1 MELAMQG
8 KRSDARD
15 AVLSLEPRI
24 REPRLRL
31 QLIDVAMSALDNVN
45 DNAKKATLSIEG
57 AKIAEAMGRADL
69 QAHFMAKTADL
80 AMLQVAIWHH
90 RRSILNLAPRW
101 FQFATEAEKNEHES
115 LTTLID
121 KLESEIN
128 TLLSQAITLSERSGD
143 KKIRASVLMSMG
155 SIGSARYLRY
165 KMDCMRGIRA
175 KLWTKF
181 AFARYPFFEYLL
193 TISNGDAQ
201 KLNAYVQSFTSSFL
215 KAARLAEEIGD
226 PLAGHAY
233 HNLAIH
239 LKSAYRFGAAKRCL
253 AKARTIA
260 LKHNDAALMRHVD
273 ALEKYIKAKNRDIPD
288 YLSGETREFN

>member
-1 MELAMQG
+1 MPVRDELNRAMELAMQG

-101 FQFATEAEKNEHES
+101 FQFATEAEKNE
-115 LTTLID
+115 
-121 KLESEIN
+121 
-128 TLLSQAITLSERSGD
+128 
-143 KKIRASVLMSMG
+143 
-155 SIGSARYLRY
+155 
-165 KMDCMRGIRA
+165 
-175 KLWTKF
+175 
-181 AFARYPFFEYLL
+181 
-193 TISNGDAQ
+193 
-201 KLNAYVQSFTSSFL
+201 
-215 KAARLAEEIGD
+215 
-226 PLAGHAY
+226 
-233 HNLAIH
+233 
-239 LKSAYRFGAAKRCL
+239 
-253 AKARTIA
+253 
-260 LKHNDAALMRHVD
+260 
-273 ALEKYIKAKNRDIPD
+273 
-288 YLSGETREFN
+288 